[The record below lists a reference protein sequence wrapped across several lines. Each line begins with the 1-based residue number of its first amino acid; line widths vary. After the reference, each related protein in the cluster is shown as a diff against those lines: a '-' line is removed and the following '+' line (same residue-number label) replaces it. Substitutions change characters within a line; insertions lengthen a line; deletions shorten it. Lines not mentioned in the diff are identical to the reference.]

1 MGTGL
6 CSFSQARSLLKEQA
20 QFLVRRPT
28 TAPTAQHLSSV
39 PRGTS
44 LTAFAERACTVLGSA
59 PHVCA
64 NCAAFSS
71 VRRGKSLTV
80 FAEIACT
87 VLGSALHVCAN
98 CAAFST
104 VPGRKSLTAFA
115 ERAFS
120 CTCQLQKDSSELTP
134 AFSCTCRLQKDVSEL
149 TPAFFVHLPTS
160 ERTPAGL
167 RLVLSS
173 STCVPN
179 LLWLDFRQVLSESSL
194 SSAEA
199 PFKGNKL
206 VHLATSAGL
215 KHSSKFELARAFDT
229 SA

>member
-20 QFLVRRPT
+20 QFLVRPNT
-28 TAPTAQHLSSV
+28 NAPTAQHLSSV

-44 LTAFAERACTVLGSA
+44 LTAFAERACTVLVSA
-59 PHVCA
+59 PHACA

-71 VRRGKSLTV
+71 VPRGKSLTA
-80 FAEIACT
+80 FAERACT
-87 VLGSALHVCAN
+87 VLGSAPHVRAN
-98 CAAFST
+98 CGAFST
-104 VPGRKSLTAFA
+104 VPRRKSLTAFA

-120 CTCQLQKDSSELTP
+120 CTCQLQKDS
-134 AFSCTCRLQKDVSEL
+134 SEL

-179 LLWLDFRQVLSESSL
+179 LLRLDFRQVLGER
-194 SSAEA
+194 
-199 PFKGNKL
+199 L
-206 VHLATSAGL
+206 VIRWGALQTATNLCILPQAHG
-215 KHSSKFELARAFDT
+215 
-229 SA
+229 